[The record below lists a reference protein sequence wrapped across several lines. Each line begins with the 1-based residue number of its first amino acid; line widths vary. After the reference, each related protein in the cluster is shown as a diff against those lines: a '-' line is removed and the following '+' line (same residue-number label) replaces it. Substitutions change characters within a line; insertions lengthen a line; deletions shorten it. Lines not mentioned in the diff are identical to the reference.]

1 MNISIVLDILILAVV
16 AFFIVLSSK
25 QGFVKTFIGF
35 VGCFAALIL
44 SVVLSWAV
52 SDLIYGTFVRPS
64 LVSSVDEQLD
74 SKAFT
79 SVAEMIN
86 EATEA
91 MPDFIVK
98 MADSRGAEKNTGE
111 IAKELSMSKRSP
123 SEIVVDTVAKPIVTG
138 IIQTLSMI
146 ILFILGLIAVKII
159 ARILNKIFS
168 GKYLG
173 TLNGFLGGII
183 GIPKGVIFA
192 VLITWV
198 IGFYLSTSESG
209 LFSITEEMTE
219 STYIFRIL
227 NSFNPLIK

>member
-1 MNISIVLDILILAVV
+1 MNLSIILDILILAIV

-35 VGCFAALIL
+35 VGCFAALVL

-52 SDLIYGTFVRPS
+52 SDLVYGNFVRPS
-64 LVSSVDEQLD
+64 LVSNVEEHLD

-79 SVAEMIN
+79 TVAEMLD

-91 MPDFIVK
+91 MPGFVSK
-98 MADSRGAEKNTGE
+98 VYESRASSSDTEQIT
-111 IAKELSMSKRSP
+111 KELSMSKRSP

-146 ILFILGLIAVKII
+146 IIFILGLIAVKIL
-159 ARILNKIFS
+159 ARILNKMFS

-173 TLNGFLGGII
+173 KLNGFLGGIV
-183 GIPKGVIFA
+183 GIPKGIVFA
-192 VLITWV
+192 VLVSWV
-198 IGFYLSTSESG
+198 IGFYLASSEKG
-209 LFSITEEMTE
+209 LFSITYEMTE
-219 STYIFRIL
+219 STYIFRII
-227 NSFNPLIK
+227 NTFNPLIK

>member
-1 MNISIVLDILILAVV
+1 MNLSIVLDILILAII

-44 SVVLSWAV
+44 SIVLSWTV
-52 SDLIYGTFVRPS
+52 SDLVYGNFIRPG
-64 LVSSVDEQLD
+64 LVSSVEDNLD
-74 SKAFT
+74 SKAFA
-79 SVAEMIN
+79 SVAEMID

-98 MADSRGAEKNTGE
+98 MSDSRGETQGTE
-111 IAKELSMSKRSP
+111 IAKELSMSKRNP
-123 SEIVVDTVAKPIVTG
+123 SEIVVDTIAKPVVTG

-146 ILFILGLIAVKII
+146 IIFIIGLIVVRLL
-159 ARILNKIFS
+159 ARFFNKMFS

-183 GIPKGVIFA
+183 GIPKGIIFA
-192 VLITWV
+192 ILFAWV
-198 IGFYLSTSESG
+198 IGFYLSTNDGG

-219 STYIFRIL
+219 STYLFRII